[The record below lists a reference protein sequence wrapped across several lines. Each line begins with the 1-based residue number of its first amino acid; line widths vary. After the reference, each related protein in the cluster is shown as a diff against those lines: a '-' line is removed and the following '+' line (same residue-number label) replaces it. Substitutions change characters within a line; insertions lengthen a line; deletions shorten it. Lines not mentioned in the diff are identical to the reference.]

1 MASQQ
6 SLASTLPTNLPA
18 TFMKEITN
26 DFSAEREIGHSVFGT
41 VYEVYNWTLELK
53 HDFLHHKILVLVI
66 HGDKTGSSGGWAHDC
81 CEKAR

>member
-1 MASQQ
+1 
-6 SLASTLPTNLPA
+6 
-18 TFMKEITN
+18 MKEITN